1 LTIVGLGF
9 WISAILGILELVG
22 VISIGWLWIAPFL
35 ASLAI
40 CAVLWLFAFIFML
53 VVAAI
58 SNW

>member
-1 LTIVGLGF
+1 MTIVGLGF

-40 CAVLWLFAFIFML
+40 VVVIWVFAFLFML